1 MLEKKAGDAY
11 PKFKAAAVQM
21 APVFLDREA
30 TIDKIDGKVAEAKV
44 AGADLVVFGETIIPA
59 YPVWNMLYP
68 PIDQHGF
75 YKRMFQNAVEI
86 PGPALNRIG
95 MIARRHGVF
104 LSIGVTE
111 KGPVSMGAMWNT
123 NLLFDREG
131 RLLNRH
137 QKLVPTWAEKLTW
150 ARGDGSSLRVVRT
163 ELGRIG
169 VLNCGENTNPLARF
183 ALLAQGEQVHIATYP
198 TAFPFKRLGSAGNYN
213 LTEAIRIRSA
223 AHSFEGKVF
232 NIVASGVLDEDAIEQ
247 VSMGNEEIRA
257 FLENTPKPAT
267 MILGPT
273 GELITDPLIGKEGM
287 IMAEIDVS
295 QSIEQ
300 KEIHDVVGYYNRFDV
315 FRLELNVSQNLPIR
329 IIGEEEPR
337 PEDLLQPSYEEPKEV
352 PN

>member
-1 MLEKKAGDAY
+1 MSGKKVGDSY
-11 PKFKAAAVQM
+11 PRFKAAAVQM
-21 APVFLDREA
+21 APVFLNREA
-30 TIDKIDGKVAEAKV
+30 TIDKVDRMVAEAKN
-44 AGADLVVFGETIIPA
+44 AGADIVVFGETIVPA

-68 PIDQHGF
+68 PIDQHDF
-75 YKRMFQNAVEI
+75 YKRMFENAVEI

-95 MIARRHGVF
+95 MIARRHRVF

-123 NLLFDREG
+123 NLLFDRDG

-150 ARGDGSSLRVVRT
+150 ARGDGSSLRTVET

-198 TAFPFKRLGSAGNYN
+198 TSFPFKRLGTAGNYN

-232 NIVASGVLDEDAIEQ
+232 NIVASGVLDDDAIEQ
-247 VSMGNEEIRA
+247 VSMGNKGIREL
-257 FLENTPKPAT
+257 LEATPKPAT

-273 GELITDPLIGKEGM
+273 GELLTDPLIGKEGM
-287 IMAEIDVS
+287 ILAEIDLS
-295 QSIEQ
+295 LSIEQ

-315 FRLELNVSQNLPIR
+315 FKLELNVSQNLPVK
-329 IIGEEEPR
+329 IIGAEESR
-337 PEDLLQPSYEEPKEV
+337 PEEFLQPSYESPCETNK
-352 PN
+352 